1 MENNNAKEQ
10 AQYIWNRL
18 DDLANNDPSAYK
30 TFIEQQMKEKEIY
43 MSNPEA
49 TFCIQTTAQLGSETV
64 NVYINVMSW
73 KRMPDVKSDNDP
85 VQIMPGKKSK
95 YRKNKGDK
103 FSMCLPIAV
112 NDRFLGEVCKNS
124 FLKEEFINLCL
135 ELVRKKC
142 KVPVLKEFKLH
153 KELFVGILPANP
165 RSLFLSNEQ
174 LQDPMDK
181 LMSKEGGGEDIESLL
196 SSPESLLQRLST
208 EKSKATSSVNDS
220 DKKLID
226 EMLSNSK
233 ESSNIKPARLIEEI
247 DTQTNAPDYQ
257 FVDGDGMKLR
267 INLPFVE
274 SFQQCDLSVSKDKV
288 LLKVV
293 PNYELKLDLPKS
305 INDSEVS
312 ARFSKKSSKLTLCAP
327 FL

>member
-1 MENNNAKEQ
+1 MDCNDSKEQ

-18 DDLANNDPSAYK
+18 DDLAVNDPSAYK
-30 TFIEQQMKEKEIY
+30 TFIEQQMKEKEVY

-49 TFCIQTTAQLGSETV
+49 NFCIHTTAQSGLETID
-64 NVYINVMSW
+64 VYINVMSW

-95 YRKNKGDK
+95 YRKNKSDK

-112 NDRFLGEVCKNS
+112 NERFLGEVCKSS

-142 KVPVLKEFKLH
+142 KVSVSKNFKLH
-153 KELFVGILPANP
+153 KEMFVGIFPANP

-174 LQDPMDK
+174 LQDPME
-181 LMSKEGGGEDIESLL
+181 MFTSKEGGKESFESLL
-196 SSPESLLQRLST
+196 SSPESLLKSLGT
-208 EKSKATSSVNDS
+208 EKSKTKRSINDD

-226 EMLSNSK
+226 EIISNSK
-233 ESSNIKPARLIEEI
+233 EGLNKKSVKLIEEI
-247 DTQTNAPDYQ
+247 DSQTNSPDYH
-257 FVDGDGMKLR
+257 FIDGKDMKLR

-274 SFQQCDLSVSKDKV
+274 NFQQCELSISKDKV
-288 LLKVV
+288 LLKVA
-293 PNYELKLDLPKS
+293 PNYELKLNLPKS
-305 INDSEVS
+305 INDNKVS